1 MYMHTEESVTG
12 LKFDQDW
19 VAKVAVDQ
27 PESTRLYSLIH
38 VYHKKLLKG
47 KECIYYYLLRNH

>member
-27 PESTRLYSLIH
+27 PESTRPSNL
-38 VYHKKLLKG
+38 
-47 KECIYYYLLRNH
+47 